1 MVNTPK
7 AILVTGVLGEDVH
20 VTGIRI
26 LEHALKNEGFEV
38 HSLGIHNSQEDFV
51 KKAVDV
57 SADGILISSL
67 AGHAAMLVEGFRDR
81 CNQAG
86 LDKIRLL
93 IGGQLVIHAEEW
105 KETEDTFLK
114 SGFDAVA
121 PPFMLPEAV
130 IRELNTLIPS
140 SAEKLGMTG

>member
-1 MVNTPK
+1 MVTPK

-26 LEHALKNEGFEV
+26 LEHALRNEGFEV
-38 HSLGIHNSQEDFV
+38 HSLGIHNSQEDFI
-51 KKAVDV
+51 KKAGDV
-57 SADGILISSL
+57 SADAILISSL

-86 LDKIRLL
+86 LENIRLL

-105 KETEDTFLK
+105 KATEDTFLAM
-114 SGFDAVA
+114 GFDAVA

-130 IRELNTLIPS
+130 IKELNALIPS
-140 SAEKLGMTG
+140 STETLGMTG

>member
-1 MVNTPK
+1 MVTPK

-26 LEHALKNEGFEV
+26 LEHALRNEGFEV
-38 HSLGIHNSQEDFV
+38 HSLGIHNSQEDFL
-51 KKAVDV
+51 KKAGDV
-57 SADGILISSL
+57 SADAILISSL

-81 CNQAG
+81 CKEAG
-86 LDKIRLL
+86 LDEIRLL

-105 KETEDTFLK
+105 KQTEDTFLAM
-114 SGFDAVA
+114 GFDSVA

-130 IRELNTLIPS
+130 IKELNALIPS
-140 SAEKLGMTG
+140 STETLGMTG